1 MEENKQLEDYP
12 ASALRLDLA
21 SFEGPLDLLL
31 HLIKTLEVD
40 IFDIPIVLVTEQ
52 YLAYLE
58 AMKEL
63 ELDLASEYL
72 VMAASLI
79 EIKSKMMLPKP
90 KKEATEEEEDPRE
103 DLVQQLLTYQQYQNV
118 SKLLEEKQEARQ
130 LEYPKA
136 ASDLSAYQT
145 KVPLAKG
152 AFDQDDLLAALR
164 KMMRRLKSQA
174 PLERQVQAETYSVQ
188 EAMDD
193 LLQACPHGRVIS
205 FYDLIVDGPLTRER
219 IVTLF
224 LALLQLVKA
233 ANLSFAQT
241 VGQTD
246 IEIKRNEVGE

>member
-1 MEENKQLEDYP
+1 MEEKKQLEAYP

-58 AMKEL
+58 DMKEL

-79 EIKSKMMLPKP
+79 EIKSKMMLPQA
-90 KKEATEEEEDPRE
+90 KEEAEEEEDPRD
-103 DLVQQLLTYQQYQNV
+103 DLVQQLLTYQQYQNI
-118 SKLLEEKQEARQ
+118 SQLLEEKQEARQ

-136 ASDLSAYQT
+136 ASDLSQWQV
-145 KVPLAKG
+145 KLPLPEG
-152 AFDQDDLLAALR
+152 AFDQEDLLAALR
-164 KMMRRLKSQA
+164 KMMRRLKNQA
-174 PLERQVQAETYSVQ
+174 PLERQVQAETYTVQ

-193 LLQACPHGRVIS
+193 LLSACPEGRVVS
-205 FYDLIVDGPLTRER
+205 FYQIILEGPLSRER

-224 LALLQLVKA
+224 LAVLQLVKRA
-233 ANLSFAQT
+233 EISFAQRP
-241 VGQTD
+241 GQAD
-246 IEIKRNEVGE
+246 IEIRRNEVG